1 MMKSIKKV
9 IVFLAIIFV
18 LINICTYS
26 FAEDEMNLTTV
37 QNAMNDTTKGLTTD
51 SGDSLPFKIIKTVY
65 RFIQVAAIGF
75 VVLKFTFLGIKYF
88 MVAST
93 GRPEEITKVKA
104 NLANHAVVS
113 CIIIGVE
120 AIFTLIYNAIIA

>member
-1 MMKSIKKV
+1 MKNIKKV
-9 IVFLAIIFV
+9 IAFLAIIFV

-26 FAEDEMNLTTV
+26 FAEDEINFV
-37 QNAMNDTTKGLTTD
+37 RNAMNDTTQGLTTES
-51 SGDSLPFKIIKTVY
+51 SGLIPFRIIKTVY
-65 RFIQVAAIGF
+65 RFIFVAAIGF

-93 GRPEEITKVKA
+93 GRPEELTQVKA
-104 NLANHAVVS
+104 NLANHVFVS

-120 AIFTLIYNAIIA
+120 AIFTLIYNAVIA